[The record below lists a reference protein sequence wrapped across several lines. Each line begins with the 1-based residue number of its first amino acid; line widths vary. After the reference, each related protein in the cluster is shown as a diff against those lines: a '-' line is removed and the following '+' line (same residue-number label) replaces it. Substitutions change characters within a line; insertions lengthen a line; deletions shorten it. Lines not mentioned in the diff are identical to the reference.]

1 MPAPS
6 LPPSE
11 STSASQS
18 QDQPYPVDYAAEFHK
33 YWHALIERIWIVVL
47 CIVLCVAGGAIY
59 LRRASVLY
67 SSTATIQVE
76 QTQQRVF
83 KDGSPS
89 ENLQALD
96 FLQTVVQSLKARPM
110 LESVAETNRLASNPR
125 FLTETNDVGDDPV
138 MKALDRAITVK
149 LRRGTRLI
157 DITVNHSDPSLAAQI
172 ANSLVEQYDRENAS
186 RHVSSSSTA
195 NELLKKEAARLADK
209 LKESEQE
216 LQDYKETN
224 SKAAS
229 LDDKQNTVVAELKE
243 LSTKATEAKSIR
255 IRAEADYNQVRELG
269 TNVEALLTLATVA
282 NDSTVVAS
290 RIALSKAEDD
300 FAVLQQRYK
309 DKHPKYIQARSQIQN
324 LQADLADKTLKSSQ
338 KVKAALEAATAAET
352 ALNEALRKQE
362 TASLELS
369 QLAIKYG
376 VLTRQ
381 VESDRA
387 LYQSV
392 LNRISETSV
401 TEKMQPT
408 TVRKVQ
414 PATVPLKP
422 FSPKKMMIMAL
433 SGFGGVSIG
442 LFIVLGLAMLDTSIR
457 TVDQA
462 ESMLGMPVLASIPQ
476 LRQARKDPLV
486 VDGGDSAGAEGFRTL
501 RAALSML
508 GRVEKRRVFLF
519 TSAIPQEG
527 KTFSSVNY
535 AASLAQA
542 GLKTLIIDCDL
553 RRPKVATT
561 LNGHDDSTPG
571 VTDYLTGT
579 KTFQEVVHPTKIDK
593 LSYISGGTLAP
604 NPAEL
609 LAGTGIGPLI
619 EEALKNYDRVVIDSA
634 PIHAVSD
641 TLLIV
646 KNAQTVCLV
655 VRAAH
660 TSNRFVLRCI
670 QLLQN
675 AEAPLSGVVMNRMR
689 RHRGSGYGYYDYR
702 YQDKK
707 GAYGK
712 N

>member
-6 LPPSE
+6 LSPSE
-11 STSASQS
+11 SNPASS

-33 YWHALIERIWIVVL
+33 FSNALLERIWIVLL
-47 CIVLCVAGGAIY
+47 CLVLCVAAGAIY
-59 LRRASVLY
+59 LRRAPVLY

-76 QTQQRVF
+76 QAQQSMFR
-83 KDGSPS
+83 DGAPS

-110 LESVAETNRLASNPR
+110 LQRVAENNNLASNPR
-125 FLTETNDVGDDPV
+125 FLTQENALGDDPV
-138 MKALDRAITVK
+138 MKALDRAVAVK

-157 DITVNHSDPSLAAQI
+157 DITVNHSDPTLAAQI
-172 ANSLVEQYDRENAS
+172 ANSLVDEYDRENAS
-186 RHVSSSSTA
+186 RHVNSSSSA
-195 NELLKKEAARLADK
+195 NELLNKEATRLAAQ
-209 LKESEQE
+209 LKDSEQR
-216 LQDYKETN
+216 LQTYKETN

-269 TNVEALLTLATVA
+269 TNVEALLTLPSVA

-309 DKHPKYIQARSQIQN
+309 DKHPKYVQSRTQIQN
-324 LQADLADKTLKSSQ
+324 LQADLADKVLKSAQ
-338 KVKAALEAATAAET
+338 KVKAGLDAANAAET

-369 QLAIKYG
+369 QLAIEYG
-376 VLTRQ
+376 VLSRK

-392 LNRISETSV
+392 LNRMSETSV
-401 TEKMQPT
+401 TKEMQPM
-408 TVRKVQ
+408 TVRRVQ
-414 PATVPLKP
+414 PATVPVKP
-422 FSPKKMMIMAL
+422 FSPRKMMIMAL
-433 SGFGGVSIG
+433 SGFGGISIG
-442 LFIVLGLAMLDTSIR
+442 LLIVLGLAMLDTTIK

-486 VDGGDSAGAEGFRTL
+486 MNGGDSAGAEGFRTL

-542 GLKTLIIDCDL
+542 GLNTLIIDCDL
-553 RRPKVATT
+553 RRPKVAST
-561 LNGHDDSTPG
+561 LNGHDDFTPG
-571 VTDYLTGT
+571 VSDYLTGV
-579 KTFQEVVHPTKIDK
+579 KTFQEVVHPTKFEK

-609 LAGTGIGPLI
+609 LVGAGIAPLI
-619 EEALKNYDRVVIDSA
+619 EEALKQYDRVVIDSA

-670 QLLQN
+670 QLLQS

-702 YQDKK
+702 YHDKK
-707 GAYGK
+707 GVYGK
-712 N
+712 S